1 MMEWFQLIAIAI
13 LSIMWAV
20 STYKWVR
27 AEKKVKELDNKNI
40 DLLYDRKCL
49 QRKLVESRNKDN
61 ENNIGKYVV
70 ELKKEVYLVKKHIN
84 SYRNTCIVTDNI
96 FEALSYDDL
105 GSAKEDAR
113 IFNGCVLEHKP
124 NLEVAE

>member
-20 STYKWVR
+20 STYKWVK

-61 ENNIGKYVV
+61 GNNIGKYAV
-70 ELKKEVYLVKKHIN
+70 ELKKEVYLVKKYIN
-84 SYRNTCIVTDNI
+84 DYRNTCIITDNI
-96 FEALSYDDL
+96 FDALSYDDL
-105 GSAKEDAR
+105 DLAKEDAR
-113 IFNGCVLEHKP
+113 IVNGRVLEHKP